1 MNTVFL
7 TKYDGTIEVHEA
19 LNFQEVADLQAQI
32 GGEYIDIDIQDYED
46 DDLIKSIENPEMIHF
61 I

>member
-1 MNTVFL
+1 MYTAFL
-7 TKYDGTIEVHEA
+7 TKYNGEVEVREA
-19 LNFQEVADLQAQI
+19 LNFQDVADLEASL
-32 GGEYIDIDIQDYED
+32 GGEYLDIEIDDYED